1 MSTAMSTAFMVDS
14 ILQDKDT
21 PSEQVS
27 RCTDGSSPVG
37 VLPGAVSNGDAG
49 SLASISDS
57 DEFDEPK
64 DSASLCDSP
73 KSFHGLH
80 HHHAAGDHHLHLHH
94 HHLLAQHHHSHH
106 HSSAYSDDEVP
117 AGPPSSINGGSI
129 VRRPIGTYRTHPDD
143 GVPLEQ
149 MDFCCAKCGHCQA
162 ELNPGSRSS
171 PVGGPGT
178 GVDKRGSEREHNNN
192 NNGGS
197 KEESGGPEVVGGD
210 GGLCEFEF
218 RCEKC
223 GFGEYVVP
231 GKQTILKE
239 SSKPVLK
246 FSVSAILGDKKDC
259 VKVRNEFIQPQ
270 HLWPYIQQNLIQQN
284 HLANPAFLGAH
295 PHHPHHPHQQLPHP
309 HHHHPHHHHHH
320 HQAGPHPLSPHHP
333 QQQHLTVGPNGSPT
347 GHPVN
352 SNGAPHQQQQQ
363 QQQHHLH
370 NSSSNSTSE
379 SGSLPNS
386 PELQEP
392 SAVAAVALQQSRDN
406 KIIAKPLP
414 SRPTPFLHHSL
425 NHPHLHSL
433 LAHCRNPYIPGG
445 PQVFPLPPGQG
456 FPWAHSTRGKPRRG
470 MMRRAVFSDSQRKG
484 LEKRFQLQKYISKPD
499 RKKLAERLGLKD
511 SQVKIWF
518 QNRRMKWRNS
528 KERELLANGGSR
540 DQTLPNKNNPNPDL
554 SDARTDR
561 QTSLSPAPSG
571 SPPQGS
577 TPLDSQPPPPAHPP
591 PPTTPSDS
599 PKPAPP
605 PMLTFKSKFELLKPG
620 AGGDFKFDF
629 EEQVPVGN
637 RPSGGMPGAGAHFP
651 MGGFYQPDSGRSN
664 SSASSDL
671 QPGSAVSGSTPMY
684 YDEYESAGDSDDS
697 DEEINVT

>member
-1 MSTAMSTAFMVDS
+1 MSAAMSTAFMVDS
-14 ILQDKDT
+14 ILQDKDSPT
-21 PSEQVS
+21 EQVT
-27 RCTDGSSPVG
+27 RCTEGSSPVG
-37 VLPGAVSNGDAG
+37 VPPGASNGDAG

-64 DSASLCDSP
+64 DSSSLCDSP
-73 KSFHGLH
+73 KSFHSLH
-80 HHHAAGDHHLHLHH
+80 HHHSHLHHPSGDHQLHLHH
-94 HHLLAQHHHSHH
+94 HHHHLLSQHHHNH
-106 HSSAYSDDEVP
+106 HSSSYSDDEVP
-117 AGPPSSINGGSI
+117 AGPPSINGGSI
-129 VRRPIGTYRTHPDD
+129 VRRPATFRPHPDD
-143 GVPLEQ
+143 GGVSLVQ
-149 MDFCCAKCGHCQA
+149 MDYCCAKCGHCQA
-162 ELNPGSRSS
+162 ELNPGSRASPARAGDRRSS
-171 PVGGPGT
+171 EG
-178 GVDKRGSEREHNNN
+178 EHNNN
-192 NNGGS
+192 NGSS
-197 KEESGGPEVVGGD
+197 KEESVPDAD
-210 GGLCEFEF
+210 GGSEYEF

-223 GFGEYVVP
+223 GFGEYVIP

-295 PHHPHHPHQQLPHP
+295 PHHPHHPHQQ
-309 HHHHPHHHHHH
+309 HPHHHHHH
-320 HQAGPHPLSPHHP
+320 PHHPHHHQAGPPHPLSPHHP
-333 QQQHLTVGPNGSPT
+333 QQQQQQQHLTVGPNGSPT

-352 SNGAPHQQQQQ
+352 SNGAHP
-363 QQQHHLH
+363 HHLN
-370 NSSSNSTSE
+370 NSSSNSASE

-386 PELQEP
+386 PDLQEP
-392 SAVAAVALQQSRDN
+392 SAQVVVALQQPRDN

-561 QTSLSPAPSG
+561 QTSLSPPPPG

-591 PPTTPSDS
+591 PSTTPSGS

-605 PMLTFKSKFELLKPG
+605 PMLTFKSKFELLKPSAVAG
-620 AGGDFKFDF
+620 SGGDFKFDF
-629 EEQVPVGN
+629 EEQPQGN
-637 RPSGGMPGAGAHFP
+637 RSTGGTGGHFP
-651 MGGFYQPDSGRSN
+651 MGGFYPPLGGERGDSAAVGGSGRSN

-671 QPGSAVSGSTPMY
+671 QTGPTPMY